1 MIAYNSV
8 IEYGTRIEA
17 VCCPMDNLISL
28 VTA

>member
-1 MIAYNSV
+1 MIAYSSV

-17 VCCPMDNLISL
+17 VCHLDNLISL